1 MTKDPSPPRIL
12 SREAFA
18 ALAAANGLA
27 MSEAE
32 LAELHEAHGA
42 LARLLT
48 RLDAAE
54 LRTGETWPD
63 SVVAAWER

>member
-1 MTKDPSPPRIL
+1 MPNDPSPPRIL

-32 LAELHEAHGA
+32 LAELHDAHAA

-48 RLDAAE
+48 RLDTAE
-54 LRTGETWPD
+54 LRIGETWPD
-63 SVVAAWER
+63 SIVAAWER

>member
-1 MTKDPSPPRIL
+1 MSNDPSPPRIL

-32 LAELHEAHGA
+32 LAELHDAHAA

-54 LRTGETWPD
+54 QRIGETWPD
-63 SVVAAWER
+63 SIVAAWER

>member
-1 MTKDPSPPRIL
+1 MSNDPSPPRIL

-32 LAELHEAHGA
+32 LAELHDAHAA

-54 LRTGETWPD
+54 LRIGETWPD
-63 SVVAAWER
+63 SIVAAWER